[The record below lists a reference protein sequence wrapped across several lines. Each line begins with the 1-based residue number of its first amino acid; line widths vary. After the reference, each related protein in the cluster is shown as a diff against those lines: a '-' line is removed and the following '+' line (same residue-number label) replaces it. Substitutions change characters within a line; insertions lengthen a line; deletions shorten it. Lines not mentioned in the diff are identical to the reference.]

1 MPRSH
6 PPFPVFDGHNDTL
19 TQIREERAGQRR
31 PFLERSERGHLDLP
45 RAREGGLGGGFFAV
59 FTPSPHYERV
69 VRPMVGADGAEVPGG
84 YSVELPPRLDR
95 RHALSWTLSVM
106 SDLFRLEVEANGA
119 LEVVRT
125 ARQLRRCLDRG
136 VLAMVLHIEGAE
148 AIDTRL
154 DTLEVLYQAGLRSIG
169 LVWSR
174 PNAFGH
180 GVPFDFPRGPDTG
193 PGLTPAGRR
202 LVRACNRL
210 GVVVDVSH
218 LNEKGFWDV
227 ARISEAPL
235 VATHSGM
242 HALCPSPRNLT
253 NRQLDR
259 IADTGGI
266 VGVNFHVGFLR
277 SDGNPEAPTSLTEIV
292 RHVRYAADRI
302 GVEHVGLGSDFD
314 GANMPGDL
322 GDVTGLPR
330 LVDALLEAGF
340 DEPDVRRIAH
350 ENWERVLAQTWGG

>member
-1 MPRSH
+1 MASH
-6 PPFPVFDGHNDTL
+6 TDITIFDGHNDTL
-19 TQIREERAGQRR
+19 TQIREERGGEAR

-45 RAREGGLGGGFFAV
+45 RAREGGLGGGLFAV
-59 FTPSPHYERV
+59 FTPSPGYERV
-69 VRPMVGADGAEVPGG
+69 VRPLVGPDGAEVPGG
-84 YSVELPPRLDR
+84 TSVALPPRLDR
-95 RHALSWTLSVM
+95 RRALAWTLSVM
-106 SDLFRLEVEANGA
+106 ADAFRLEVEAKGA
-119 LEVVRT
+119 LEVVRGT
-125 ARQLRRCLDRG
+125 RQLRRCLDRG
-136 VLAMVLHIEGAE
+136 VLAVVLHIEGAE
-148 AIDTRL
+148 AIDTGL
-154 DTLEVLYQAGLRSIG
+154 DALEVLHQAGLRSLG

-180 GVPFDFPRGPDTG
+180 GVPFDFPRSPDTG
-193 PGLTPAGRR
+193 PGLTPAGKR

-210 GVVVDVSH
+210 GVLVDVSH

-235 VATHSGM
+235 VATHSGV

-277 SDGNPEAPTSLTEIV
+277 SDGDPKAPTSLGEIV

-314 GANMPGDL
+314 GATMPGDL

-330 LVDALLEAGF
+330 LVDALFEAGF
-340 DEPDVRRIAH
+340 DHADVRRIAH
-350 ENWERVLAQTWGG
+350 ENWERVLAQTWG